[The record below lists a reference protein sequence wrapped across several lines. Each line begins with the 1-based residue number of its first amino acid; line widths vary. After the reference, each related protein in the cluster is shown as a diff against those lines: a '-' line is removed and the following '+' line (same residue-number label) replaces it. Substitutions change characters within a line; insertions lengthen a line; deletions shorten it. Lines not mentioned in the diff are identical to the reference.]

1 MPLGEHYI
9 MLSPNITL
17 IFYKKGAMD
26 IDLPTEIGPTEETVE
41 ALMEY
46 LVGPLL
52 PLKQTD
58 ITKKSLSEAQH
69 QSVAKQVSA

>member
-1 MPLGEHYI
+1 
-9 MLSPNITL
+9 
-17 IFYKKGAMD
+17 MD
-26 IDLPTEIGPTEETVE
+26 IDSPTEIGPTEETVE